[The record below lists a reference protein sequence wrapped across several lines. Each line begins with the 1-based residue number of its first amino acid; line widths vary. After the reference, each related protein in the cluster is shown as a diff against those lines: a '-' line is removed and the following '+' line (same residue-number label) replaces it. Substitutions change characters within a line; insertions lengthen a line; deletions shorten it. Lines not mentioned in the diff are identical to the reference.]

1 METGAEARIRPGL
14 EEDSA
19 SASTPDLALDSSS
32 QDSFGVALDSSPD
45 KVKILPDTALFPIP
59 DSAVFAFDVQT
70 GKAASTIPTPAIPAR
85 ATGISLVR

>member
-1 METGAEARIRPGL
+1 METGAEARIRPNLG
-14 EEDSA
+14 EDSA
-19 SASTPDLALDSSS
+19 SDNTQAVTLDCSP
-32 QDSFGVALDSSPD
+32 DSFGVALDSSPD